1 MAKGNETGTVDV
13 DIATDAFGRTFELKA
28 DLRQRDVAAWNRA
41 YIGHANRASLA
52 DERQAALEAGIEA
65 GWILSPPCRYEDVIS
80 SDGKRERRFYFDGV
94 EVGDLLPAEVNHYG
108 LRCSRHFD
116 AAMAVPKATSSQ

>member
-1 MAKGNETGTVDV
+1 MAKGTETGAADDVDV
-13 DIATDAFGRTFELKA
+13 FGRTFELKA

-41 YIGHANRASLA
+41 YIGHTNRASLA

-65 GWILSPPCRYEDVIS
+65 GWVLSPPCRYEDVIS
-80 SDGKRERRFYFDGV
+80 DGKQVRRYFFDGV
-94 EVGDLLPAEVNHYG
+94 EVGDLLPAEVNFYG